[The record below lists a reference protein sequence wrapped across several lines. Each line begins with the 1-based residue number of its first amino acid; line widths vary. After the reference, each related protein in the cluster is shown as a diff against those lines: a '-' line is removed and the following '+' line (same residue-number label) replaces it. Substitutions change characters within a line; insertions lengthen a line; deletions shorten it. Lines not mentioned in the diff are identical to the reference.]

1 MTDHAYIDD
10 RRGLPLNFHHE
21 DGTVEHVGTAI
32 YNKDG
37 TIEIELFPADEVSE
51 NFKRIITRA
60 MGFSMEIEYHSA
72 LPLRAKTVS
81 IFVEDTQ

>member
-10 RRGLPLNFHHE
+10 RPILPLNFHHE
-21 DGTVEHVGTAI
+21 DGTVENVGTAI

-37 TIEIELFPADEVSE
+37 TVDCELFPADEVSE
-51 NFKRIITRA
+51 KFKRIVTRA
-60 MGFSMEIEYHSA
+60 MEFSTSVEYHNA
-72 LPLRAKTVS
+72 PPLRAKTVS